1 MKNNKLYF
9 EKEKKLK
16 ITAALLVALSGIL
29 AGIVELFSS
38 CGCCCVNVVECE
50 ICPVKIALLVV
61 NIVAVLTALA
71 ADIIGIIEYGKA
83 EDKTVI
89 FDDICSDCPHNPP
102 LKSIDGEY
110 YAEDI
115 PATLKC
121 ETQAPVEK
129 TVDKRQPSTEKE
141 STGDGNKIFMFSLIS
156 TAVSVFLL
164 CVSAVA
170 LAVIRY
176 VM

>member
-1 MKNNKLYF
+1 MKFKF

-38 CGCCCVNVVECE
+38 CGCCCGNVVDCD

-61 NIVAVLTALA
+61 NILAVLTALV
-71 ADIIGIIEYGKA
+71 ADIVGMIIYAKE
-83 EDKTVI
+83 EKTII

-129 TVDKRQPSTEKE
+129 TVDKRQPSTEQK

>member
-1 MKNNKLYF
+1 MKFKF

-29 AGIVELFSS
+29 AGIVELFSN
-38 CGCCCVNVVECE
+38 CGCCCGNVVDCD

-61 NIVAVLTALA
+61 NILAVLTALT
-71 ADIIGIIEYGKA
+71 ADIIGIIEYGKH
-83 EDKTVI
+83 DYDV
-89 FDDICSDCPHNPP
+89 ICSDCPHNPP
-102 LKSIDGEY
+102 LKSIDEEY
-110 YAEDI
+110 YVEDE

-129 TVDKRQPSTEKE
+129 TVDKRQPSTEQK

-164 CVSAVA
+164 CVSVVV
-170 LAVIRY
+170 LAVI
-176 VM
+176 

>member
-1 MKNNKLYF
+1 MKFKF

-29 AGIVELFSS
+29 AGIVELFSN
-38 CGCCCVNVVECE
+38 CGCCCGNVVDCD

-61 NIVAVLTALA
+61 NISAVLTALV
-71 ADIIGIIEYGKA
+71 ADIFGMIIYAKE
-83 EDKTVI
+83 EKTII

-110 YAEDI
+110 YAEDT

-129 TVDKRQPSTEKE
+129 TVDKRQPSEQK